1 MRNHPSTKYHDG
13 GIEYAHHRINGAMI
27 TPHCKIHSRFG
38 VQIGIV
44 AFAELSAFVI
54 FGSKTFDH
62 ANTGQRV
69 LKLGVDV

>member
-1 MRNHPSTKYHDG
+1 MCNHPSAKYHDG
-13 GIEYAHHRINGAMI
+13 GVEYAHHRIDGTVIA
-27 TPHCKIHSRFG
+27 THCKIHSRFG

-54 FGSKTFDH
+54 FSSKSFNY

-69 LKLGVDV
+69 LKLGIDV